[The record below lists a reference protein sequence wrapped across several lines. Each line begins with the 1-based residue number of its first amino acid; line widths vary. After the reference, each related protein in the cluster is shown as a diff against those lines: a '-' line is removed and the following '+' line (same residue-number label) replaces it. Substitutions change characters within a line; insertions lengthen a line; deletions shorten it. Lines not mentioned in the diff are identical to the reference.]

1 MTTIDLRTSAEA
13 PTARIAGQ
21 EKLPERLGSWELVR
35 WAGAGSL
42 AEIYQARPVGSPTE
56 SPAGQP
62 AYALKRLRPEWQ
74 EKPEAVALFRREA
87 LVGRQVSHPHLV
99 PILAA
104 STARPPY
111 YLVMPWLTG
120 RTLADRLAASD
131 SFDLPEALWIA
142 RQVGEA
148 LEALWSAGWMHGDVK
163 PANIHLSPEGHAT
176 LLDLGFAR
184 TPEETGSAVDR
195 CVLGTVGYLAPESI
209 VSALRSDIR
218 GDIYSLGV
226 VLFEMLAGRRPFTGQ
241 TLAELAAQHRQD
253 RAPELRRLVPHLPA
267 GVVRLV
273 REMLCK
279 EPLRRPQT
287 PRELIDRLSVLEI
300 STFSE
305 RAM

>member
-1 MTTIDLRTSAEA
+1 MTPIDLRTSAEA
-13 PTARIAGQ
+13 PTTHPAALEDQPQRIG
-21 EKLPERLGSWELVR
+21 EWELVC

-42 AEIYQARPVGSPTE
+42 AEIYQARPVAA
-56 SPAGQP
+56 PAGQP
-62 AYALKRLRPEWQ
+62 AYAVKRLRPEWQ
-74 EKPEAVALFRREA
+74 ENPEAVALFRREA
-87 LVGRQVSHPHLV
+87 LVGGQVSHPHLV

-111 YLVMPWLTG
+111 YLVMPWLAG
-120 RTLADRLAASD
+120 GTLAERLAASD
-131 SFDLPEALWIA
+131 SFDLPEVLWIA

-163 PANIHLSPEGHAT
+163 PANIHLSLEGHVT

-184 TPEETGSAVDR
+184 HRQETGSVIDR
-195 CVLGTVGYLAPESI
+195 CVLGTVAYLAPETI
-209 VSALRSDIR
+209 VSALRCDIR
-218 GDIYSLGV
+218 SDVYSLGV
-226 VLFEMLAGRRPFTGQ
+226 VLFEMFAGRLPFTGQ

-253 RAPELRRLVPHLPA
+253 RAPELRRLVPYLPA
-267 GVVRLV
+267 GVIRLV

-287 PRELIDRLSVLEI
+287 PRELIDRLWALEI

-305 RAM
+305 RTL

>member
-13 PTARIAGQ
+13 RTARPAGQ
-21 EKLPERLGSWELVR
+21 EKLPERMGSWELVR

-42 AEIYQARPVGSPTE
+42 GEIYQARPVGSP
-56 SPAGQP
+56 AGP

-74 EKPEAVALFRREA
+74 EEPEAVALFRREA

-99 PILAA
+99 PILAG

-111 YLVMPWLTG
+111 YLVMPWLAG

-131 SFDLPEALWIA
+131 SLDLPEALWIT
-142 RQVGEA
+142 RQMGEA

-184 TPEETGSAVDR
+184 NRQETGSAVDR
-195 CVLGTVGYLAPESI
+195 CVLGTVAYLAPESI
-209 VSALRSDIR
+209 VSALRCDIR
-218 GDIYSLGV
+218 SDIYSLGV
-226 VLFEMLAGRRPFTGQ
+226 VLFEVLAGRLPFTGQ

-267 GVVRLV
+267 GVTRLV

-279 EPLRRPQT
+279 EPLRRPQS
-287 PRELIDRLSVLEI
+287 PRELIERLSALEI

-305 RAM
+305 RTL

>member
-1 MTTIDLRTSAEA
+1 MTPIDLRTSAEA
-13 PTARIAGQ
+13 RSTHPAEA
-21 EKLPERLGSWELVR
+21 ESPSERLGSWELVR
-35 WAGAGSL
+35 RVGAGGL
-42 AEIYQARPVGSPTE
+42 AEIYQARPVG

-74 EKPEAVALFRREA
+74 ERPEAVALLRREA
-87 LVGRQVSHPHLV
+87 TVGRRVSHPHLV

-111 YLVMPWLTG
+111 YLVMPWLAG
-120 RTLADRLAASD
+120 PTLADRLAACE
-131 SFDLPEALWIA
+131 SFELPAILWIA

-163 PANIHLSPEGHAT
+163 PGNIHLSPQGHVT

-184 TPEETGSAVDR
+184 RPQETGSAVDR
-195 CVLGTVGYLAPESI
+195 CLLGTVGYLAPETI
-209 VSALRSDIR
+209 VSTLRSDIR
-218 GDIYSLGV
+218 SDICSLGV
-226 VLFEMLAGRRPFTGQ
+226 VLFEMLAGRLPYAGQ

-287 PRELIDRLSVLEI
+287 PRELIDRLWGLEI

-305 RAM
+305 RRL